1 MKANAE
7 GQGDGD
13 VNVGDFILSSTRT
26 TKKHVGCCSF
36 TANEKS
42 KCMLNNFN
50 IQMCG
55 MYVEFNQYI
64 FNIFVGK
71 KIHWNY
77 VPKKNQNVIH
87 LRAEEGYK
95 MLNKFWY
102 SNELSVIGKKIRWNF
117 KPGVHFSCK

>member
-87 LRAEEGYK
+87 LHAEEGSKCFGIQTYGIST
-95 MLNKFWY
+95 LNYQSLVRK
-102 SNELSVIGKKIRWNF
+102 SVIFVI
-117 KPGVHFSCK
+117 